1 MEVLSDD
8 LKVAYPSW
16 RVFMENIN
24 DLEADRI
31 TLVEF
36 RLNMKYH

>member
-8 LKVAYPSW
+8 LKVTYCSW
-16 RVFMENIN
+16 REFMENIN

-31 TLVEF
+31 ALVEF